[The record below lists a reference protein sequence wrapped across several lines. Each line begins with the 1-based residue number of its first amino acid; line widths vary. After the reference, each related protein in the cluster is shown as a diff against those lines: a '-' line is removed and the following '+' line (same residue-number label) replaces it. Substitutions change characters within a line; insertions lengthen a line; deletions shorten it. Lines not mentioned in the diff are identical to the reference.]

1 MASIPNTSAA
11 SKSGNIG
18 TCACENRTLQ
28 FEMTEL
34 RERSFLYHV
43 SGEGQREKFRVPMR
57 SQKYRNNSWNYGILV
72 LRDDKKYTLSIYKGY
87 TLALGKHLR
96 S

>member
-1 MASIPNTSAA
+1 
-11 SKSGNIG
+11 
-18 TCACENRTLQ
+18 
-28 FEMTEL
+28 MTEL
-34 RERSFLYHV
+34 RERIFFYHV

-57 SQKYRNNSWNYGILV
+57 SRKYRNNSWNYGILV
-72 LRDDKKYTLSIYKGY
+72 LRDDKKYEGY